1 MKKINIF
8 LVPLA
13 CLSGII
19 LLANLLKWITPP
31 LTSGLFVAITV
42 LAIIPMLQEIYLS
55 ARRKRMDLS
64 LPVLVTLL
72 ILLYI
77 IEYWIAA
84 IFAWMTLLGRIF
96 KEYIL
101 WKVEKSV
108 KEISKSLPDI
118 AYLKG
123 NTLREIPI
131 QQIRKGD
138 ILVVKAGGRIPV
150 DGILLSEEA
159 SVDESVIT
167 GESKPVDK
175 TLNDRLVAG
184 SINQSDYLEM
194 SAADTS
200 SNSTLAQI
208 HKMVEQAQSRNTQ
221 LARFT
226 TYYALITSIVALAG
240 TIFIYLFTGELLR
253 ALAFWIA
260 LVPVIFAI
268 IVPVATTI
276 GISIL
281 AKKGIMVKSPEA
293 LEDLTRI
300 NSIVLDKTGTL
311 TKGAPEISDMVIAD
325 NLADKGLFLQLVS
338 SIEKYSEHPL
348 ARPIIKKATEQGIT
362 IHPAQDIQVLKGKG
376 IAGTCL
382 NRKIAV
388 GNKRLMDELS
398 ATIPA
403 DVEDITQKKEAEG
416 NSVLYVAID
425 NLFSGAIYVSD
436 PLRENIKDTMDRLKA
451 MNLKL
456 TMLTGDNKVVA
467 SGVANKLG
475 LSRYYAGLLPQDKI
489 TYIQQFKSKGEKVIM
504 TGDGINDAPALSE
517 ANVGIAMGLRGI
529 DVTLNSARVV
539 LVHDDIQALPYM
551 LSTSKRVMAIIRFNL
566 IIATTIHVTTA
577 ILSLIGII
585 GILGSA
591 LMHQVSSAIVILNT
605 LRLFTIKNNIKKD
618 KPKDA

>member
-77 IEYWIAA
+77 NEYWIAA

-150 DGILLSEEA
+150 DGILLSKEA
-159 SVDESVIT
+159 SIDESVIT
-167 GESKPVDK
+167 GESKPVYK
-175 TLNDRLVAG
+175 TLNDILVAG

-194 SAADTS
+194 SATDTS

-226 TYYALITSIVALAG
+226 TYYALVTSIVALVG
-240 TIFIYLFTGELLR
+240 TIVIYFFTGEILR

-311 TKGAPEISDMVIAD
+311 TKGSPEISDIVVAD
-325 NLADKGLFLQLVS
+325 NSTDKKLFLQLVA

-348 ARPIIKKATEQGIT
+348 ARPIIKKASEQGIT
-362 IHPAQDIQVLKGKG
+362 IHPAQDIQVLKGEG
-376 IAGTCL
+376 ITGTCL
-382 NRKIAV
+382 SRKIAV

-398 ATIPA
+398 VTIPA
-403 DVEDITQKKEAEG
+403 VVEDITQKKEAEG
-416 NSVLYVAID
+416 NSVLYVAVD
-425 NLFSGAIYVSD
+425 NLFSGTIYVSD
-436 PLRENIKDTMDRLKA
+436 PLRENIKDTMDKLKA
-451 MNLKL
+451 MNVKL

-467 SGVANKLG
+467 SGVANELG

-489 TYIQQFKSKGEKVIM
+489 KYIQQFKSQGEKVIM

-517 ANVGIAMGLRGI
+517 ATVGIAMGLRGV

-551 LSTSKRVMAIIRFNL
+551 LGTSKRVMAIIRFNL

-591 LMHQVSSAIVILNT
+591 LMHQVSSAVVILNT
-605 LRLFTIKNNIKKD
+605 LRLFTVRD
-618 KPKDA
+618 SSAAT